1 MSRLASRRW
10 IITGQVQG
18 VGFRWFALSLAR
30 ELEVVGWVS
39 NLPDGSVEVVAKGLG
54 RAITSLDGY
63 LRKGP
68 RGATV
73 SEVTTNDVPHEAV
86 DTKSFNIKG

>member
-1 MSRLASRRW
+1 MTRLTSRRW

-18 VGFRWFALSLAR
+18 VGFRWFVLSRAR
-30 ELEVVGWVS
+30 ELEVVGCVS
-39 NLPDGSVEVVAKGLG
+39 NLPDGSVEFVAQGLG

-63 LRKGP
+63 VRKGP
-68 RGATV
+68 KGATV

-86 DTKSFNIKG
+86 DTKSFNIKR